1 MKKILWVSWKS
12 ILNKDA
18 GGAEVVADS
27 ILTRLAHDG
36 FEVTLLTPLYKNK
49 EKSLINN
56 GYKIVRHSSNIIFFA
71 FFNIFFIL

>member
-27 ILTRLAHDG
+27 ILKFAHDG
-36 FEVTLLTPLYKNK
+36 FEVTLLY
-49 EKSLINN
+49 SF
-56 GYKIVRHSSNIIFFA
+56 V
-71 FFNIFFIL
+71 